1 MLQTY
6 KGHFREGRFV
16 SLQNPPIP
24 EYVEVF
30 VVVTDKTVSVEQAFE
45 ESAQIADSRKSNL
58 ALPPTLDTR
67 GWKFDREDANA
78 R

>member
-1 MLQTY
+1 MVQTY
-6 KGHFREGRFV
+6 QGHFQDGRFI
-16 SLQNPPIP
+16 SPQSPTIP

-30 VVVTDKTVSVEQAFE
+30 VVVTNKSIPVVQSKTQK
-45 ESAQIADSRKSNL
+45 RKSDL
-58 ALPPTLDTR
+58 ILPPSLDTR